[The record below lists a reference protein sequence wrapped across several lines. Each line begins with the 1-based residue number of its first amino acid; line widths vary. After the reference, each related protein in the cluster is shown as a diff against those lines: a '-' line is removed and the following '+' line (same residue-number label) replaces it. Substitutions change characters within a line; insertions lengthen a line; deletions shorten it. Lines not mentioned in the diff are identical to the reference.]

1 MGSALGYY
9 FHKGGPI
16 QIRKGLR
23 KRVARVTL
31 LHELLHLVYEQSGTR
46 RRVQRL
52 LKKAERLEAGHPYSR
67 AKLLSELEEAF
78 IEGIDEPL
86 YQVLK
91 TNYGFDPHQRSQP

>member
-1 MGSALGYY
+1 MYH
-9 FHKGGPI
+9 HKGGPI
-16 QIRKGLR
+16 QIRKGLG

-46 RRVQRL
+46 KRVQRL
-52 LKKAERLEAGHPYSR
+52 LKRAEKGKAGRRYSR
-67 AKLLSELEEAF
+67 AELLTELEEAF

-91 TNYGFDPHQRSQP
+91 TNYGFDPHQRS